1 MPNIL
6 PFKSLSFFS
15 MKETHRCQY
24 FTLQRSESKFPL
36 CSSGYVC
43 SETVGNIRRLSSRKT
58 KIYIYIH
65 NIYIYIYVYICIY
78 IYILQFQALWALLKR
93 GQKTMF
99 LLTTTES
106 SEHQFA
112 WISVNISELSGS
124 HDAQWLFQILGSL
137 STEACSKNLLLSN
150 EFLGYLKTHDYL
162 RTTSSYIWSISFP
175 LKLLWKMSLH
185 KCLCLPKPR
194 NSRGVM
200 DHPPW
205 WPPPRPPGYGE
216 SSAGVMVYTSLNT
229 WRIIIHTE

>member
-1 MPNIL
+1 
-6 PFKSLSFFS
+6 
-15 MKETHRCQY
+15 MKETHRC
-24 FTLQRSESKFPL
+24 
-36 CSSGYVC
+36 SSGYFC
-43 SETVGNIRRLSSRKT
+43 SETVGNIRRQSSRKT
-58 KIYIYIH
+58 KIYMYI
-65 NIYIYIYVYICIY
+65 ITYIYIYVYVYTYMY

-112 WISVNISELSGS
+112 GISVNISELSGS

-150 EFLGYLKTHDYL
+150 VFLGYLKTHDYL

-185 KCLCLPKPR
+185 KCLCLQKPR

-205 WPPPRPPGYGE
+205 WPPPRHPGYGE
-216 SSAGVMVYTSLNT
+216 SSACVMVYTSLNT